1 MGIRM
6 SRLVLL
12 ASLIFAVTA
21 CGDDSESNSNSSSG
35 GDDKVKWLST
45 GGPCDDLEMVRNN
58 KDMKE
63 NTGFL
68 FCGNA
73 GHTFT
78 GELRCER
85 DFMEVQ
91 CR

>member
-1 MGIRM
+1 M
-6 SRLVLL
+6 SFTLSRIAALAVLTL
-12 ASLIFAVTA
+12 ATA
-21 CGDDSESNSNSSSG
+21 ACDGDEPKAASSTKSEES
-35 GDDKVKWLST
+35 VRWIST
-45 GGPCDDLEMVRNN
+45 GGDCE
-58 KDMKE
+58 DMDRVKNDKEAKE
-63 NTGFL
+63 NLGFI

-85 DFMEVQ
+85 DYIEVQ

>member
-1 MGIRM
+1 MR
-6 SRLVLL
+6 STV
-12 ASLIFAVTA
+12 SKFAAIVALTLCTAA
-21 CGDDSESNSNSSSG
+21 CGGDSKPAATKGEENM
-35 GDDKVKWLST
+35 KWLST
-45 GGPCDDLEMVRNN
+45 GGECADLERIQND
-58 KDMKE
+58 KESKE
-63 NTGFL
+63 NLGFV

-85 DFMEVQ
+85 DLIEVQ